1 MTTQNVDDTFL
12 PRRAEEISPVQQVAN
27 NEAVLTNDNP
37 TIPRF
42 KVDEREVSEP
52 TPEPMPDAGD
62 EIRRLHEES
71 ERLLAVIDRPLGF
84 PSHRRK
90 LQAAL
95 QAEGDALR
103 KAGFHS
109 YTEFLA
115 GTAPSTVLESS
126 SPDPPLEAAP
136 AFEQQPVEPVEGE
149 TDPDAPEPV
158 LDNERVSALE
168 ADLLD
173 ARAGLEA
180 ASAEIAVSKSEIRR
194 LASELEL
201 ARSDLAAA
209 LAPPPLPPPPSA
221 QPAAAPANDRRVGLE
236 SDLFALEQRLIRTRA
251 KRQRIKEE
259 IADER
264 RHLGRERQAADQE
277 VALARQTVERL
288 RRSSALEA
296 KAVEEQAEK
305 IASALTEAAIDE
317 ADAIVAIAT
326 SEANRRRQLADS
338 HAGRATR
345 KIETVKAR
353 LELLRFETVEL
364 SRVLSE
370 MLAEIITDLG
380 PTDKRDD

>member
-1 MTTQNVDDTFL
+1 MTTQSVDDTFL
-12 PRRAEEISPVQQVAN
+12 PRRGEKISPVEQAAN

-37 TIPRF
+37 TIPRV
-42 KVDEREVSEP
+42 KVDEREVDEREVDEP
-52 TPEPMPDAGD
+52 TPEPTLDAAD
-62 EIRRLHEES
+62 EISQLHEES

-109 YTEFLA
+109 YTEFLI
-115 GTAPSTVLESS
+115 GTAPSTVLESF
-126 SPDPPLEAAP
+126 SPDPPVEAEP
-136 AFEQQPVEPVEGE
+136 AVREQPEEPFEVDG
-149 TDPDAPEPV
+149 DPDAPEPV
-158 LDNERVSALE
+158 LENERVSSLE
-168 ADLLD
+168 ADLID
-173 ARAGLEA
+173 ARAGREA
-180 ASAEIAVSKSEIRR
+180 ASAEIAISKSEIRR

-201 ARSDLAAA
+201 ARSDLATA
-209 LAPPPLPPPPSA
+209 LAPPPPPL
-221 QPAAAPANDRRVGLE
+221 AAVAPANDRRVGLE
-236 SDLFALEQRLIRTRA
+236 SDLFALEQRLMRTRA
-251 KRQRIKEE
+251 KRQRIRDE

-277 VALARQTVERL
+277 VALARRTVERL
-288 RRSSALEA
+288 RRSSELEA
-296 KAVEEQAEK
+296 KAVEDQAET
-305 IASALTEAAIDE
+305 IALALTEAAIDE

-326 SEANRRRQLADS
+326 SEANRRRQLADG

-353 LELLRFETVEL
+353 LELLRFETIEL

-370 MLAEIITDLG
+370 MLAEIVTDLG